1 MFISHVYVCF
11 GEISI
16 QVLCPVFD
24 WIVCFSGIELHELID
39 ILEINSLS
47 VFHLLLF
54 SPILGLS
61 FHIAYSFLCCA
72 KAFKFN

>member
-1 MFISHVYVCF
+1 MFISHVYVFF
-11 GEISI
+11 GEISM

-47 VFHLLLF
+47 VVSFTIIF
-54 SPILGLS
+54 SHFRVVFSHCL
-61 FHIAYSFLCCA
+61 
-72 KAFKFN
+72 